1 MVRLLWTGRKQKNS
15 WATLSGGGNK
25 AFFTAGKALTHWPL
39 RLRRDIILTATA
51 VFDNGRLVAY
61 SVATK
66 PHITTDSSDKSM
78 AGT

>member
-1 MVRLLWTGRKQKNS
+1 MGAL
-15 WATLSGGGNK
+15 TLDWKETEEFLGNFVWGDK